1 LLSAR
6 PLANKPVNKPAE
18 KAKINA
24 ALLWKLIMA
33 ATLGVISGAL
43 FWPPEDGLAAP
54 QVSFDPE
61 ARAIMDKV
69 YRRPDG
75 ADRRYQMTLTLT
87 NQRGAARIRRAEI
100 FSKDYGPDR
109 KSLMIFSEPAD
120 VKGAAYLSWDYGDAQ
135 REGDRWIYLPSLGK
149 DRHVS
154 GKARRESFMG
164 TDFAYGDL
172 DRRPPEKDV
181 QKLLGEEK
189 LRDLET
195 WVIECRPAGQG
206 DGYARKVAWVSK
218 EDFLIVKAEYYD
230 QDGLLKIYEVRK
242 IERRGPYS
250 AASDCVMRNVVTGH
264 QTEMLIEGLAYD
276 TGLSDELFEAPHMG
290 RGGL

>member
-1 LLSAR
+1 MLFSR
-6 PLANKPVNKPAE
+6 PLAKKPVNKPAA
-18 KAKINA
+18 KAKTA
-24 ALLWKLIMA
+24 AAFLLELIVA
-33 ATLGVISGAL
+33 ATLGIGAF
-43 FWPPEDGLAAP
+43 FWPPEDCLAAP
-54 QVSFDPE
+54 QGAFDPE
-61 ARAIMDKV
+61 ARAIMEKV

-87 NQRGAARIRRAEI
+87 NQRGAARIRRVEI

-109 KSLMIFSEPAD
+109 KSVMSFSEPAD
-120 VKGAAYLSWDYGDAQ
+120 VKGTIYLSWDYGDAQ
-135 REGDRWIYLPSLGK
+135 REDDRWLYLPSMRK
-149 DRHVS
+149 DRRVS
-154 GKARRESFMG
+154 GKARSESFMG

-172 DRRPPEKDV
+172 DRRRPEKDV

-189 LRDLET
+189 LNDLET
-195 WVIECRPAGQG
+195 WVIECRPAGEG

-230 QDGLLKIYEVRK
+230 QDGLLKVYEVRK

-264 QTEMLIEGLAYD
+264 RTEMLIEGLAYD
-276 TGLSDELFEAPHMG
+276 TGLSDELFTVAYMRRG
-290 RGGL
+290 RL